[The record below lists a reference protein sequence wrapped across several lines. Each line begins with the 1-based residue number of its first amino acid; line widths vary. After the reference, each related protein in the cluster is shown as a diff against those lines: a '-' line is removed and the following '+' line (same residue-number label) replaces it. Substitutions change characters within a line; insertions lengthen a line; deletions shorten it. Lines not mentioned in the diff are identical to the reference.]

1 MSIVSTRRAIP
12 KKTSAYGVDRTGDPC
27 CVNVHSRF
35 VLGFGPRPV
44 CFASIVGRRVAWTG
58 GPYLKEC
65 GRQAFLRQNIHIP
78 SLPALRQN
86 ARRWLE
92 NLVLSLTAYAD
103 REHDEPTFVQIHR
116 NYSSAVGLCR
126 IRGVAHVL
134 IRRPSP
140 DRRRG
145 PPTHTFVLS
154 PQHARCGW
162 EAA

>member
-1 MSIVSTRRAIP
+1 M
-12 KKTSAYGVDRTGDPC
+12 
-27 CVNVHSRF
+27 
-35 VLGFGPRPV
+35 
-44 CFASIVGRRVAWTG
+44 RRVRPPTVRCAKNGAPSTHSLLHNGPGAVPVHPNDRIIAEFIIPVTAPWPLPG
-58 GPYLKEC
+58 APYLKEC

-78 SLPALRQN
+78 SLPPLRQN

-103 REHDEPTFVQIHR
+103 REHDEPTFVRIHGIH
-116 NYSSAVGLCR
+116 STAVGLSR

-134 IRRPSP
+134 LRRPSP

-145 PPTHTFVLS
+145 PPTHTFVLP